1 MWHLPRGD
9 LIMAGEGHKDW
20 VAGISFH
27 PKVGHWLSGA
37 CAPGVPLSSQRACSA
52 SFSAARLS
60 CGTAAAGPLCARP
73 LCAQRWRE
81 GARVMSA
88 DLYNI

>member
-27 PKVGHWLSGA
+27 PKVGHCVHSHNIDG
-37 CAPGVPLSSQRACSA
+37 GVEK
-52 SFSAARLS
+52 
-60 CGTAAAGPLCARP
+60 G
-73 LCAQRWRE
+73 
-81 GARVMSA
+81 
-88 DLYNI
+88 